1 MDNLTKEKLQEYKKG
16 PLYELFHAYH
26 PIEND
31 NDRLYITPKKKPVK
45 KEISP
50 INENINQQPLPP
62 MPRTVNDELSVTNQ
76 VPQNDTFAMKNA
88 QETRLT
94 QSTQPTQK
102 ISNEPIK
109 ESSNNT
115 NSVSVSIPK
124 PQIQN
129 QTQSNSV
136 SISIPHPEPVKTVK
150 NTNQVNTVTNQT
162 EREVQPTPTNT
173 QRVESSEQYEQYTT
187 AETKQEPNQSDSY
200 LKNPARTNNTID
212 AAKPIQNEESI
223 NSVENSLPTPN
234 QDTNLLNSIVT
245 QEKSAAN
252 SEQQAKEAVY
262 KEIMSSADDIK
273 WIEKSHKLELA
284 FKQDLAKIPLKKITV
299 YSTKDDSEFYIPLN
313 SVLFNMLGSVVIGK
327 SLYLLLIFRNGKT
340 ITIAPY
346 DWMKSDK
353 NAVIQ
358 QGFQYYY
365 TDLDL
370 SSLKTTLQI
379 MSGSITPTDKYTEF
393 WLKYMPAITD

>member
-1 MDNLTKEKLQEYKKG
+1 MMDNLTKEKLQEYKKG

-284 FKQDLAKIPLKKITV
+284 FKQDLAKIPLKKITAN
-299 YSTKDDSEFYIPLN
+299 F
-313 SVLFNMLGSVVIGK
+313 
-327 SLYLLLIFRNGKT
+327 IFR
-340 ITIAPY
+340 
-346 DWMKSDK
+346 
-353 NAVIQ
+353 
-358 QGFQYYY
+358 
-365 TDLDL
+365 
-370 SSLKTTLQI
+370 
-379 MSGSITPTDKYTEF
+379 
-393 WLKYMPAITD
+393 

>member
-16 PLYELFHAYH
+16 TLYELFHAYH

-94 QSTQPTQK
+94 QPTQK

-162 EREVQPTPTNT
+162 EREVQPTLTNT
-173 QRVESSEQYEQYTT
+173 QRVESSEQYTT

>member
-1 MDNLTKEKLQEYKKG
+1 MNNITKEKLQEYKKS

-45 KEISP
+45 EEISP
-50 INENINQQPLPP
+50 VTENINQQPLPT

-76 VPQNDTFAMKNA
+76 VPQNDTFAMKNT
-88 QETRLT
+88 QETR
-94 QSTQPTQK
+94 PTQK
-102 ISNEPIK
+102 VSNAPIQ
-109 ESSNNT
+109 ESPNNT

-129 QTQSNSV
+129 QTQSNSA

-162 EREVQPTPTNT
+162 ERELQQKPTNIQT

-187 AETKQEPNQSDSY
+187 AETKQESNQSDSY
-200 LKNPARTNNTID
+200 LNNPARTNNTIN

-223 NSVENSLPTPN
+223 NSVENPLPTPN

-252 SEQQAKEAVY
+252 SDQQAKEAVY